1 MKYLGSYPN
10 VYKYKGVLYHTCD
23 MLFYSRIDTPPVN
36 FNKTEIEE
44 LLLINPLDV
53 PDDEIAF
60 ESTKIGLGLFK
71 CLAAQVKPGSE

>member
-1 MKYLGSYPN
+1 M
-10 VYKYKGVLYHTCD
+10 
-23 MLFYSRIDTPPVN
+23 N